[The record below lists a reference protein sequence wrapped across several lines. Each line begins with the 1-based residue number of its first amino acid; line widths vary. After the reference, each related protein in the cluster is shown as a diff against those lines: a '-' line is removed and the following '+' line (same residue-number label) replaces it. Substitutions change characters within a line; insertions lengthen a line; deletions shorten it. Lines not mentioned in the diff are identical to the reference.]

1 MSAPL
6 PAAPPIP
13 IEYPG
18 SDGKPMGETLTHG
31 RCIHDVLYFLHGF
44 FAARADVLV
53 AGDNFIYYEEGNPRA
68 SVVPDVFVVFG
79 AVKNEY
85 REEGWRDVYKLWEE
99 PKGPD
104 FVLEVTSPS
113 TRREDLV
120 QKRSL
125 YGRLGVGEYFLFD
138 PKGEYLKPRLQG
150 MRLDGGEYERL
161 GEVRLPGGG
170 VEGLWSEVLG
180 LYLYGRGREL
190 RLYDPV
196 GGEELRT
203 HEEEIAARREEAAAR
218 QREAAAR
225 RAAEARAAEADARAA
240 EADARV
246 AEAEARVAE
255 LEALLSSG
263 SGAIPPEKRRP

>member
-1 MSAPL
+1 MSHPL
-6 PAAPPIP
+6 PTVPVHVPV
-13 IEYPG
+13 EYPG

-85 REEGWRDVYKLWEE
+85 RAEGWRDVYKLWEE

-125 YGRLGVGEYFLFD
+125 YARLGVGEYILFD
-138 PKGEYLKPRLQG
+138 PKGEYLEPRLQG
-150 MRLDGGEYERL
+150 MRLAGGGYERL
-161 GEVRLPGGG
+161 PEVRVPGGG
-170 VEGLWSEVLG
+170 EGLWSGVLG
-180 LYLYGRGREL
+180 LYLYGRGRDL

-203 HEEEIAARREEAAAR
+203 HEEEV
-218 QREAAAR
+218 AAR
-225 RAAEARAAEADARAA
+225 RAAEARAAEEAAAR
-240 EADARV
+240 RL
-246 AEAEARVAE
+246 AEARLSE
-255 LEALLSSG
+255 LETFLTSG
-263 SGAIPPEKRRP
+263 GGAVPREKRRP

>member
-6 PAAPPIP
+6 PAVPAYVP

-18 SDGKPMGETLTHG
+18 SDGKPMGETLIHG
-31 RCIHDVLYFLHGF
+31 RCIHEVLYILHGF

-104 FVLEVTSPS
+104 FVLEVTSRS

-125 YGRLGVGEYFLFD
+125 YARLGVGEYFLFD
-138 PKGEYLKPRLQG
+138 PKGEYLAPRLQG
-150 MRLDGGEYERL
+150 MRLAGGGYERL
-161 GEVRLPGGG
+161 PEVRLPGGG
-170 VEGLWSEVLG
+170 EEGLWSGVLG

-190 RLYDPV
+190 RLYDPE
-196 GGEELRT
+196 GGGELRT
-203 HEEEIAARREEAAAR
+203 YEEEAAAR
-218 QREAAAR
+218 H
-225 RAAEARAAEADARAA
+225 AAEARAAEEAAAR
-240 EADARV
+240 RL
-246 AEAEARVAE
+246 AEARLSE
-255 LEALLSSG
+255 LEALLTSG
-263 SGAIPPEKRRP
+263 GGAVPREKRRP

>member
-1 MSAPL
+1 MSHPL
-6 PAAPPIP
+6 PAVPAPVPV
-13 IEYPG
+13 EYPG

-85 REEGWRDVYKLWEE
+85 RAEGWRDVYKLWEE

-138 PKGEYLKPRLQG
+138 PKDEYLEPRLQG
-150 MRLDGGEYERL
+150 MRLVGGEYEPL
-161 GEVRLPGGG
+161 AEVRLPGGG
-170 VEGLWSEVLG
+170 EEGLWSEVLG

-203 HEEEIAARREEAAAR
+203 HEEEIAARR
-218 QREAAAR
+218 
-225 RAAEARAAEADARAA
+225 AAEARVAEA
-240 EADARV
+240 EARV
-246 AEAEARVAE
+246 AGAEARVAGAEARVAE

-263 SGAIPPEKRRP
+263 SGAIPSEKRRT

>member
-1 MSAPL
+1 MRDPL
-6 PAAPPIP
+6 SVPSLVPV
-13 IEYPG
+13 EYPG
-18 SDGKPMGETLTHG
+18 SDGKPMGETLIHG
-31 RCIHDVLYFLHGF
+31 RCIHDVLYVLHGF
-44 FAARADVLV
+44 FAERADVLV

-85 REEGWRDVYKLWEE
+85 REGGWRDVYKVWEE

-104 FVLEVTSPS
+104 FVLEVTSRS

-138 PKGEYLKPRLQG
+138 PKGEYLEPRLQG
-150 MRLDGGEYERL
+150 MRLSGGEYERL

-170 VEGLWSEVLG
+170 VEGLWSEALG
-180 LYLYGRGREL
+180 LYLHGRGREL

-196 GGEELRT
+196 DGRDLRT
-203 HEEEIAARREEAAAR
+203 HEEEVAARRVAEARAAEEAAARREEAADR

-225 RAAEARAAEADARAA
+225 QAAEARI
-240 EADARV
+240 
-246 AEAEARVAE
+246 AE
-255 LEALLSSG
+255 LEALLSSDRG
-263 SGAIPPEKRRP
+263 GHGGP